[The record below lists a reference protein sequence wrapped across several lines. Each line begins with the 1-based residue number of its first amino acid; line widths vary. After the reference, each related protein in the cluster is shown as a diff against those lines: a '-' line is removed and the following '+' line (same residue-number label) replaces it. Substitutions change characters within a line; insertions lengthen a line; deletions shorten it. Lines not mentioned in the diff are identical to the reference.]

1 MINELISKFK
11 KGKNMTEKTD
21 TSWYEHAFEFA
32 VETYLKLGYKS
43 FKLGEGVDLAK
54 EAVNE
59 CEKLYPKAD
68 VKYVIDG
75 NDKDNHWVVLYKI
88 KEFD

>member
-11 KGKNMTEKTD
+11 KGNNMTEKTD
-21 TSWYEHAFEFA
+21 TLWYEHAFEFT

-59 CEKLYPKAD
+59 CEKLYPTSD
-68 VKYVIDG
+68 VKYVIDV
-75 NDKDNHWVVLYKI
+75 NDKMRRWVVLYKI
-88 KEFD
+88 KDVV